1 MVQHHYALRRTMRP
15 PKNPKAK
22 ASEDFR
28 DIVSALSDEDLVL
41 WLIKPWSEHR
51 KEVIREV
58 MATRGVS

>member
-1 MVQHHYALRRTMRP
+1 MVQHRLALRRAMRP

-22 ASEDFR
+22 AAEDFR
-28 DIVSALSDEDLVL
+28 DIVSALSDEELVL
-41 WLIKPWSEHR
+41 WLAKPWSEHR

>member
-1 MVQHHYALRRTMRP
+1 MRP

-22 ASEDFR
+22 AAEDFR